1 MPLMP
6 ESNAHAAKV
15 IGLLLGIA
23 VILTACGG
31 NMQPLIVTAVPSVPP
46 SATITPAPTVLA
58 GVVYN
63 TSTPV
68 PTRMPTT
75 PTPGPSPTPLI
86 APTASPMPA
95 TLTAT
100 RAPTRIGLSI
110 EYFTTDSEFVTPGQ
124 NVTLFWSTRGAQAA
138 RIFRV
143 NDEGERIFQW
153 DVNTSGR
160 LTIAT
165 RASDREVARFTLEA
179 QAGESVIEQPLLIPL
194 RCPEV
199 WFFEPSPDS
208 CPAAP
213 YQFSQQ
219 AEQTFE
225 RGRMI
230 WVQAQ
235 DRIYVIFE
243 DGLAP
248 QWAQYSDEFAEGD
261 QERDD
266 TLIAPPGL
274 DQPIRGFGV
283 IWRTIP
289 RVRERLGWANGPE
302 IAFEGMI
309 QADSVEPSVAT
320 QYLRMREGGILA
332 LNARTT
338 EWDIIPLFGEPG
350 QSAP

>member
-1 MPLMP
+1 MLLVPGWKCRAGLM
-6 ESNAHAAKV
+6 A
-15 IGLLLGIA
+15 GLLAGL
-23 VILTACGG
+23 VLTACGG
-31 NMQPLIVTAVPSVPP
+31 NAQPLIVTLAP
-46 SATITPAPTVLA
+46 SATPTATETPRAAA
-58 GVVYN
+58 GVVYH

-86 APTASPMPA
+86 APTASPAAA

-100 RAPTRIGLSI
+100 RAPTRIGLTV
-110 EYFTTDSEFVTPGQ
+110 EYFTTDSEYVTPGQ

-143 NDEGERIFQW
+143 NDEGTRIFQW
-153 DVNTSGR
+153 DVNIAGT

-165 RASDREVARFTLEA
+165 RSSDREVARFVLEA
-179 QAGESVIEQPLLIPL
+179 QSGETVVEQQLLIPL
-194 RCPEV
+194 RGPEV
-199 WFFEPSPDS
+199 WFFDPPPDA
-208 CPAAP
+208 CPAGP

-230 WVQAQ
+230 WVQSQ

-248 QWAQYSDEFAEGD
+248 RWVQYPDNFAEGD
-261 QERDD
+261 PERDD
-266 TLIAPPGL
+266 SLVAPPGL
-274 DQPIRGFGV
+274 EQPVRGFGAV
-283 IWRTIP
+283 WRANP
-289 RVRERLGWANGPE
+289 RVRERLGWANSPE

-309 QADSVEPSVAT
+309 QADSAEPSVAT
-320 QYLRMREGGILA
+320 QYLRMREGAILA

-338 EWDIIPLFGEPG
+338 EWTIIPAPG
-350 QSAP
+350 GSAGTP